1 MRLVNKQKFVLF
13 GFALLISVS
22 SVGMAEA
29 PAQAQPQASTPAG
42 QSATPIQQ
50 GTTPPGAANPSP
62 RSPQGATQPQGS
74 SVPATAPSSTQG
86 QPTQTQPTQTQPAQG
101 QSSQTQPS
109 GAQAP
114 PAQTPATD
122 SQTSSADDNGTFV
135 FKKQVEEVVLHATVV
150 NGKDQMIINL
160 PKDAFSV
167 YENGKLQPIT
177 SFRHEDVPVAMGIV
191 IDNSGSMREKRD
203 KVNTAALNLVRA
215 SNPGDQVFV
224 VNFNDDYYLDQD
236 FTNSLPKLKQALEKV
251 EARGGTALY
260 DALVASADYLKGA
273 KLQKKVLFV
282 VTDGE
287 DNGSRENLEEAV
299 ERLQQENGPTVYAI
313 GLLGQEKERTARRA
327 LQVIAERTGGIAFLP
342 KSLDQVDEI
351 SSTVAH
357 DIRSQ
362 YTIGYKPITPKTVP
376 GYRTIHVEAKAKGY
390 KKLVVRTKTGYYPG
404 QEQASN

>member
-13 GFALLISVS
+13 GFALLVSVS
-22 SVGMAEA
+22 LVGIAEA
-29 PAQAQPQASTPAG
+29 PAQAQPQSSPSTG
-42 QSATPIQQ
+42 QSAAPVQQ
-50 GTTPPGAANPSP
+50 GTTPPGANPSP
-62 RSPQGATQPQGS
+62 TSTQGAQPQGS
-74 SVPATAPSSTQG
+74 SMPAASQTPAPGQAAQG
-86 QPTQTQPTQTQPAQG
+86 QPSQPQPAGAQG
-101 QSSQTQPS
+101 Q
-109 GAQAP
+109 

-122 SQTSSADDNGTFV
+122 SQTTSADDNGTFV

-150 NGKDQMIINL
+150 DDKDQMIVNL

-327 LQVIAERTGGIAFLP
+327 LQVLAERTGGIAFLP

-362 YTIGYKPITPKTVP
+362 YTIGYKPLTPKTVP
-376 GYRTIHVEAKAKGY
+376 GYRTIHVDAKQKGY